1 MMGPMTTTAGERV
14 GEQAERV
21 EAELVA
27 VITAVQNATPLVL
40 TTADGRLLPSGPL
53 VPGRGSMQANLRA
66 WVTRQTGYELGYVEQ
81 LYTFADRGR
90 GPRPVLEVSY
100 LGLTTVSTVTPGWR
114 SWLEY
119 FPWEDRRTDDD
130 GALAVLAPALE
141 RWASADPELAER
153 RRLRVAVTFGL
164 DGQPWPPEFTLQRY
178 ELLYEAGLVPEAH
191 GGDPTPETGLPMD
204 RDHRRILATGIGRL
218 RAKIQYRPVVF
229 EMLPESFTLGRLQTT
244 VEAVAGQVLHKQNFR
259 RLVEQQEL
267 VEETGEVDT
276 STGGRPAKL
285 VRFRRAVLD
294 EREAA
299 GTKLPIA
306 RSR

>member
-1 MMGPMTTTAGERV
+1 MMGPMTTTGERV
-14 GEQAERV
+14 GEPAERV

-27 VITAVQNATPLVL
+27 VITAVQNSTPLVL

-100 LGLTTVSTVTPGWR
+100 LGLTTVSAVTPGWR

-119 FPWEDRRTDDD
+119 FPWEDRRIGDD

-164 DGQPWPPEFTLQRY
+164 DGQPWPPELTLQRY

-285 VRFRRAVLD
+285 VRFRRGVLD